1 MKHNYLFV
9 IFIAII
15 SCKNE
20 NKILDQSL
28 LFVENNFE
36 KYNNVYYE
44 ANDWVNEMIEK
55 RKKTVTSL
63 IYYPNYKMDKLILFN
78 ESRTKCI
85 STINISSYPTNK
97 SASAD
102 KIKRFQGVK
111 IDGNWLFFMGAN
123 LVLPRD
129 YYKYDMY
136 APLSFEELSYLARKE
151 FLLPFCKIENGQ
163 LIENHEA
170 IDKYV
175 RIQKGLKFPEG
186 ETDENWII
194 NYQNKT
200 KDTIPQAEIEKAK
213 RKISGLEK
221 PRSYEIKKLSWWD
234 KLKGKKPPLFERD
247 EWKNRDKN

>member
-1 MKHNYLFV
+1 MLSCNPSGVISDQTSLYVTDNFNDYKH
-9 IFIAII
+9 
-15 SCKNE
+15 
-20 NKILDQSL
+20 
-28 LFVENNFE
+28 
-36 KYNNVYYE
+36 VYAE
-44 ANDWVNEMIEK
+44 IQDWITEMIK
-55 RKKTVTSL
+55 SRNKTVKQL
-63 IYYPNYKMDKLILFN
+63 IIYSHFEVDKMMLFN
-78 ESRTKCI
+78 KNKTKCI
-85 STINISSYPTNK
+85 GTINISSIATSK
-97 SASAD
+97 SSSAD
-102 KIKRFQGVK
+102 KIRRFQGVK
-111 IDGNWLFFMGAN
+111 INSKWLFFMGAT

-163 LIENHEA
+163 LVENHEA

-175 RIQKGLKFPEG
+175 YIQKGLEYPDG
-186 ETDENWII
+186 ETDENWIKF
-194 NYQNKT
+194 YEQQT
-200 KDTIPQAEIEKAK
+200 KDTIPQAKIEKTK

>member
-1 MKHNYLFV
+1 M
-9 IFIAII
+9 I
-15 SCKNE
+15 SCKNS
-20 NKILDQSL
+20 NVISDLSL
-28 LFVENNFE
+28 KYVNTNFDN
-36 KYNNVYYE
+36 YNYIYNE
-44 ANDWVNEMIEK
+44 AKDWIHEMIETRNK
-55 RKKTVTSL
+55 VVAPL
-63 IYYPNYKMDKLILFN
+63 IYYSYFEMDKLILFN
-78 ESRTKCI
+78 KAKTKCVG
-85 STINISSYPTNK
+85 TINISSIATNK
-97 SASAD
+97 AASAD
-102 KIKRFQGVK
+102 RIRRFQGVK
-111 IDGNWLFFMGAN
+111 INNKWYFFMGAS

-129 YYKYDMY
+129 YYKYDKY
-136 APLSFEELSYLARKE
+136 EPLSFEELSYLARKE

-163 LIENHEA
+163 LVENHEA

-200 KDTIPQAEIEKAK
+200 KDTIPQAEIEKTK

>member
-1 MKHNYLFV
+1 M
-9 IFIAII
+9 I
-15 SCKNE
+15 S
-20 NKILDQSL
+20 DQSIQY
-28 LFVENNFE
+28 VKENFDS
-36 KYNNVYYE
+36 YSNVYVE
-44 ANDWVNEMIEK
+44 VEEWLNAMITSN
-55 RKKTVTSL
+55 KKTVSHL
-63 IYYPNYKMDKLILFN
+63 IFYSNFEVDELLLFN
-78 ESRTKCI
+78 KDRTKCI
-85 STINISSYPTNK
+85 GTINISSVLSNK
-97 SASAD
+97 AASSD
-102 KIKRFQGVK
+102 DIRRFQGVK
-111 IDGNWLFFMGAN
+111 INNKWYFFMGAT

-200 KDTIPQAEIEKAK
+200 KDTISQAEIEKAK